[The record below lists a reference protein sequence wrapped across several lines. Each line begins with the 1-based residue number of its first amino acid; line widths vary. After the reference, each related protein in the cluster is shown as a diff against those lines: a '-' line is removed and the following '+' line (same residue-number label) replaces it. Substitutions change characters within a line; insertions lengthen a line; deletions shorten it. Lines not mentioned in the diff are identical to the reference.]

1 MELRLETRDLELRAA
16 HTARAGA
23 LLDYYQRN
31 RAFLAPWEPRREEAF
46 YTLAAQ
52 YEQLEQEMRQAE
64 TGTAFR
70 FYLTRREEPEQ
81 IIGGI
86 GLSSIVRGCFQSC
99 FLGYKL
105 DGGFTGRGYMTQ
117 AVQAVTDFGFGEL
130 GLHRIEGNVMP
141 RNRASLR
148 VLEKCG
154 FQKEGISP
162 RYLKINGVWEDHIH
176 MVRLQD
182 EDT

>member
-1 MELRLETRDLELRAA
+1 
-16 HTARAGA
+16 
-23 LLDYYQRN
+23 
-31 RAFLAPWEPRREEAF
+31 
-46 YTLAAQ
+46 
-52 YEQLEQEMRQAE
+52 
-64 TGTAFR
+64 
-70 FYLTRREEPEQ
+70 
-81 IIGGI
+81 
-86 GLSSIVRGCFQSC
+86 
-99 FLGYKL
+99 
-105 DGGFTGRGYMTQ
+105 MTQ
-117 AVQAVTDFGFGEL
+117 AVQTVTDFGFGEL

>member
-1 MELRLETRDLELRAA
+1 MPAGPEL
-16 HTARAGA
+16 AGA
-23 LLDYYQRN
+23 AVDYYRRN
-31 RAFLAPWEPRREEAF
+31 RTFLAAFEPAREESFFTQEGQRSLLTEEAR
-46 YTLAAQ
+46 LAEEDRS
-52 YEQLEQEMRQAE
+52 Y
-64 TGTAFR
+64 R
-70 FYLTRREEPEQ
+70 FYLALREAPER
-81 IIGGI
+81 IV
-86 GLSSIVRGCFQSC
+86 GLVGLNNLVRGAFQSC

>member
-70 FYLTRREEPEQ
+70 F
-81 IIGGI
+81 
-86 GLSSIVRGCFQSC
+86 
-99 FLGYKL
+99 
-105 DGGFTGRGYMTQ
+105 
-117 AVQAVTDFGFGEL
+117 
-130 GLHRIEGNVMP
+130 
-141 RNRASLR
+141 
-148 VLEKCG
+148 
-154 FQKEGISP
+154 
-162 RYLKINGVWEDHIH
+162 
-176 MVRLQD
+176 
-182 EDT
+182 